1 MARLTDCP
9 ALAMSEGEA
18 KSFLQAWQNYLR
30 HYSVK
35 ATQKTIDLITA
46 VGVTGFLYVPRVV
59 AVRER
64 RRQRSQPPVQSSP
77 FGPARVF
84 QFHPPSPSQPPQQAA
99 PQPQPPAAIQPVEV
113 PPAPLEGEPI
123 H

>member
-1 MARLTDCP
+1 
-9 ALAMSEGEA
+9 MSEGEA
-18 KSFLQAWQNYLR
+18 RQFLLSWQNYLR

-35 ATQKTIDLITA
+35 ATQKTIDLMTA
-46 VGVTGFLYVPRVV
+46 VGVTGFLYVPRAV
-59 AVRER
+59 ALRER
-64 RRQRSQPPVQSSP
+64 KRQRAEPVQQSP

-84 QFHPPSPSQPPQQAA
+84 QFHPPAQQPQQQAA
-99 PQPQPPAAIQPVEV
+99 QQAPPPIQPVEV